1 MWSYI
6 RFMVLCKS
14 YQEHISP
21 SKIFFKDFAYIL
33 RTPFSTI
40 RLNGCFH
47 KSIPDIWSFALRFVK
62 VIYGKFL
69 SFCAEVEHS
78 RGILLPDILLSV
90 LQFFNFI
97 WFYYFYSTKSKL
109 LSYLSNFWNLLY
121 VLFWKFAVCSFSI
134 FDWLKTP
141 AQLFFE
147 KDHVVNQKSR
157 ALSDFLKIEY
167 D

>member
-6 RFMVLCKS
+6 WSMVSCKS

-33 RTPFSTI
+33 RAYLTYEALCLGLL
-40 RLNGCFH
+40 R
-47 KSIPDIWSFALRFVK
+47 SFT
-62 VIYGKFL
+62 GSSCL
-69 SFCAEVEHS
+69 SAAEVKHS
-78 RGILLPDILLSV
+78 RDILLPDILLSV
-90 LQFFNFI
+90 LQFFSFI

-134 FDWLKTP
+134 FDWLKTS

-147 KDHVVNQKSR
+147 KDLMWLIRKAEHCPT
-157 ALSDFLKIEY
+157 F
-167 D
+167 